1 MNENNFEKIKKLMK
15 IIGGKAIIIED
26 GEPAFVIINID
37 EYIDFNKAENIASH
51 SKNDMKLAEEKEE
64 EINKD
69 VEIWKTKQNQKRIK
83 QLKAEDNF
91 TGPDNERIMDDE
103 ITVEKL

>member
-15 IIGGKAIIIED
+15 IVGGKAIIIED

-37 EYIDFNKAENIASH
+37 EYIDFNKTENIANH
-51 SKNDMKLAEEKEE
+51 SKNDAKHSEEKEE
-64 EINKD
+64 DINRN
-69 VEIWKTKQNQKRIK
+69 VEIWKTKQTQKRLK
-83 QLKAEDNF
+83 QFKAEDNF
-91 TGPDNERIMDDE
+91 TELGDEEIMSDE